1 MSRLALL
8 AAAIAATWLLA
19 GSGALAGPALAGAT
33 PPGTDWVIVQYRVD
47 ADRAAQLGSPAP
59 SLEEQGFRR
68 IPVPPGMTAA
78 AYVARLQR
86 DPAIASVSEDA
97 IVTAAAVPNDP
108 FYSLNQAG
116 YLARIGAPQA
126 WDITTGSSQVVVAVL
141 DSGID
146 VTHED
151 LAGRLWVNPGE
162 PAANGIDSDQNG
174 CIDDRHG
181 CRFIDAT
188 SENAA
193 VCGYTNTVPT
203 GDIRDDHGF
212 PGSGEHSH
220 GTLVAGIIGA
230 QGDNGKGI
238 TGVAWDVRLM
248 AVKVLDCGPN
258 GTAPRGR
265 MSHVAMGIDYA
276 RRMGAQVINL
286 SLSSDPGDPTANI
299 PMLRKAIE
307 DAEAQGI
314 VIVAAAGNHR
324 PGSTSVAPGYPAAY
338 TQYSNVVGVGAADA
352 DGRYATFSN
361 YGPGVDI
368 AAPGVG
374 IVGTTRTDIDTNPYG
389 IVSQGTSFATPLVTG
404 LVALLVA
411 RNPLLP
417 AAEYITAM
425 TATATPAEPAAHGGN
440 WAGAGIIN
448 MGAAVARIPM
458 TLSGAPLHD
467 WKDVPAGTQVV
478 AYIGANECGRTTTT
492 TIGPLSRYNLRV
504 RSAVE
509 QPGCGAIGTTVRL
522 RIGGLEAHPAFP
534 WPGRN
539 GSLGLAGREITSISP
554 PPGPVVVQQLNGGYA
569 NIAQLNDGGPLP
581 AALSGFSGPVAE
593 VLRWDP
599 ARQSFAGQGGYRQ
612 YARDVPSYANDLQ
625 TINRYDAIWVR
636 ASGSTLATPN
646 PAPAPGRTIELRPGW
661 NNFVYTGTN
670 RQVEDA
676 LRSIAG
682 QYTRVM
688 HYDNAAQ
695 AWRSYFPGQ
704 PRYVND
710 FGGLFHLKVYWVYV
724 TIPGELRMD

>member
-1 MSRLALL
+1 VKRIATL
-8 AAAIAATWLLA
+8 AAAAAAAWLVCGWSALPAPPAAAT
-19 GSGALAGPALAGAT
+19 G
-33 PPGTDWVIVQYRVD
+33 DEWVIVQYRVD
-47 ADRAAQLGSPAP
+47 ADRAAQLGGPAP

-68 IPVPPGMTAA
+68 VPVPPGLTAA
-78 AYVARLQR
+78 QYVARLR
-86 DPAIASVSEDA
+86 NDPAVASASEDA
-97 IVTAAAVPNDP
+97 IVTAAALPNDP
-108 FYSLNQAG
+108 FYTLNQAR
-116 YLARIGAPQA
+116 YLANVGAPAA
-126 WDITTGSSQVVVAVL
+126 WDISTGNNQVVVAVL

-146 VTHED
+146 INHED

-162 PAANGIDSDQNG
+162 PAVANGLDSDQNG

-181 CRFIDAT
+181 CRFIDVT

-193 VCGYTNTVPT
+193 ACGYTNTVPT

-230 QGDNGKGI
+230 QGNNGKGI

-258 GTAPRGR
+258 GTSPRGR

-286 SLSSDPGDPTANI
+286 SLSSDPGDPTANT

-307 DAEAQGI
+307 DAAAQGI

-338 TQYSNVVGVGAADA
+338 TQYANVVGVGAADL
-352 DGRYATFSN
+352 DGRYATFIN

-368 AAPGVG
+368 AAPGVD
-374 IVGTTRTDIDTNPYG
+374 IVGTTRTDISPNPYG
-389 IVSQGTSFATPLVTG
+389 IASQGTSFSTPLVTG

-417 AAEYITAM
+417 ANEYVDAIT
-425 TATATPAEPAAHGGN
+425 TTATPAEPAAHGGN

-478 AYIGANECGRTTTT
+478 AFVGSSECGRTTTT
-492 TIGPLSRYNLRV
+492 TVGPLSRYSLRV

-509 QPGCGAIGTTVRL
+509 QPGCGAIGTTVRV
-522 RIGGLEAHPAFP
+522 RIAGREAQPAFP
-534 WPGRN
+534 WAGPN
-539 GSLGLAGREITSISP
+539 ESLGLAGREITSVSP

-581 AALSGFSGPVAE
+581 GALSGFSGPVAE

-599 ARQSFAGQGGYRQ
+599 AKPSLASEGGYRQ
-612 YARDVPSYANDLQ
+612 YGRDLPPYANDL
-625 TINRYDAIWVR
+625 TAVNRYDALWVR
-636 ASGSTLATPN
+636 AGGSTLATPN
-646 PAPAPGRTIELRPGW
+646 PAPAPGRTITLRHGW

-688 HYDNAAQ
+688 HFDNAAQ

-710 FGGLFHLKVYWVYV
+710 FGGLFQLKVYWIFV